1 VIGSKEGL
9 SIQRYSVIKRLL
21 GFMRFAQDRAE
32 QHLLWIVQ
40 KLVLQKY
47 ILYSQ
52 RTTIDARLHP
62 PQAVGL
68 QQGGSYSAQ
77 PAEGRAVETVH
88 SRLLCD
94 IENIKSSIASTKR
107 KTALPSL
114 LEKLRKRMISATTE

>member
-1 VIGSKEGL
+1 LDSSEVGALKVHTIQSK
-9 SIQRYSVIKRLL
+9 
-21 GFMRFAQDRAE
+21 DND
-32 QHLLWIVQ
+32 
-40 KLVLQKY
+40 
-47 ILYSQ
+47 
-52 RTTIDARLHP
+52 TRLHP

-68 QQGGSYSAQ
+68 QQGGSYSTQ

-107 KTALPSL
+107 KPALPSL